1 MKRAMSES
9 RETTPRA
16 APLKAPAQ
24 QTEEALASLRQH
36 WQSEPLAEALNT
48 LDATELGPEGQ
59 RWSRAVGLHFPTPA
73 SAIRGVQP
81 LAGNEYADGLRAP
94 SAAVAMPSMSS
105 ALLVAPAP
113 PCGHGVFA
121 MRPLQAGQRLGEYT
135 GEARRYD
142 LWCEE
147 IKARKVARRGA
158 ESSASPFI
166 LEELYAAWAGI
177 GGGEGV
183 VIDAFAKGN
192 AMRFINCSCQPN
204 CSFKNVGAGFEKH
217 GRLLVV
223 TSRDI
228 EAFEQLSV
236 DYGWYFDPATLA
248 EVRAEATKAYNE
260 DLSHLQ
266 ALSKSRA
273 SVSASSSV
281 RILQDVLQEV
291 PGPTEFLRRYV
302 DRAQLTRL
310 VESKKSFSQAKS
322 YLEIPEALWH
332 FYEVLGADRVGISCR
347 CALDKSLN
355 ATGLCSGIIGR
366 PLQATHLGRE
376 KQ

>member
-1 MKRAMSES
+1 MSES

-147 IKARKVARRGA
+147 IKARKVARRGRSMFRFLMA
-158 ESSASPFI
+158 D
-166 LEELYAAWAGI
+166 AG
-177 GGGEGV
+177 
-183 VIDAFAKGN
+183 
-192 AMRFINCSCQPN
+192 R
-204 CSFKNVGAGFEKH
+204 
-217 GRLLVV
+217 V

-302 DRAQLTRL
+302 DRAQLTRR
-310 VESKKSFSQAKS
+310 VPTGEEVDES
-322 YLEIPEALWH
+322 
-332 FYEVLGADRVGISCR
+332 GDRGR
-347 CALDKSLN
+347 CYTRRAQSL
-355 ATGLCSGIIGR
+355 
-366 PLQATHLGRE
+366 
-376 KQ
+376 